1 MALPY
6 PFSVVWP
13 NITFQLQSP
22 SMLLLLLFGFLLPL
36 APCADGLGDQDLLE
50 RVTCHEDG
58 MEVEFSGELGNYSW
72 HVHVV
77 DASGEEIVSC
87 DPTVYYEKLLLFVPF
102 VNCTSLEH
110 GQYQLRLKLLVN
122 DTMGE
127 EKNITYST
135 HCDSVHADEIV
146 TPFFA
151 GATIVTPFFAGA
163 TNCTKDLMAVTFP
176 RLIPSFSDEHVV
188 PATPM
193 TWTLSI
199 DDGTRTH
206 QLSLG
211 QAMQQG
217 YNLLADGHNL
227 TLQVAFTAAGVVSYK
242 HNDKVLYTVAL
253 KLMYGP
259 PEHGLAVES
268 RMICAPGPAICNAT
282 HMTVAIPAF
291 PGTLTAVGVEDNTI
305 PMDQLQKNGISLD
318 TGRGVKLHI
327 NRGVLKFRRRE
338 GSCSGLQSYMS
349 SLKLSFHFHGETVA
363 MVMHPECPCDQ
374 QAPIAA
380 VCTQDGYMD
389 FEILADSTTPLL
401 DLDMLRLRDPACRP
415 AFKSSLNDRVWFHV
429 PLNGCGTRFW
439 FDGEKIVYEN
449 EVRASWADFPLR
461 RISRDSELRL
471 TVLCSFSNG
480 DASLTIRAD
489 DLPPLASSVNQG
501 PLSLVLL
508 SYPEDSYRQPYR
520 DDQYPIVR
528 YLQQPIFLEV
538 QVLNRNDPNLHLV
551 LDDCWATASQNPSS
565 LPQWNIVVD
574 GCAYDLDSYR
584 TVFHPVGHGVS
595 YANYRQRLEVKTF
608 AFVSGDKA
616 LPGLVYFHC
625 SVLICDRF
633 QPDSP
638 LCVPRCP
645 RPSRSKRGSGMP
657 GVNTAV
663 VSLQGP
669 VLLVPEGWSAT
680 QGTAFL
686 SKEAWT
692 VITMT
697 AVGILSVVATMLL
710 FLAFLKCLKR
720 RASMVNMVC

>member
-1 MALPY
+1 MGL
-6 PFSVVWP
+6 FVKQQCLSTLRMW
-13 NITFQLQSP
+13 
-22 SMLLLLLFGFLLPL
+22 LLLLFGFLLPL

-50 RVTCHEDG
+50 SVTCHRNG
-58 MEVEFSGELGNYSW
+58 MEVEFSKELGNYSW
-72 HVHVV
+72 HVSVEDV
-77 DASGEEIVSC
+77 SGEEIVSC
-87 DPTVYYEKLLLFVPF
+87 DPTVDYERLLLSVLF
-102 VNCTSLEH
+102 VNCTSLED
-110 GQYQLRLKLLVN
+110 GQHLLRLRLMVN

-127 EKNITYST
+127 EKNLTYST
-135 HCDSVHADEIV
+135 RCHSVHADEI
-146 TPFFA
+146 
-151 GATIVTPFFAGA
+151 ITPFFAGA
-163 TNCTKDLMAVTFP
+163 TNCMKDFMAVTFP
-176 RLIPSFSDEHVV
+176 RLIPGFSDEHMV
-188 PATPM
+188 PAAPM
-193 TWTLSI
+193 TWTLSV
-199 DDGTRTH
+199 DDGTRIH

-217 YNLLADGHNL
+217 YNFLADGHNMI
-227 TLQVAFTAAGVVSYK
+227 LQVAFTATGVFSYK

-259 PEHGLAVES
+259 PERRLTVES
-268 RMICAPGPAICNAT
+268 RMLCAPGPAICNAT
-282 HMTVAIPAF
+282 HMTVAIPDF
-291 PGTLTAVGVEDNTI
+291 PGTLMAVGAEDKTI
-305 PMDQLQKNGISLD
+305 PMDQLQENGIALD
-318 TGRGVKLHI
+318 TKTGVKLHI
-327 NRGVLKFRRRE
+327 SREVLKSRLHGE
-338 GSCSGLQSYMS
+338 SCSGLQSYMS
-349 SLKLSFHFHGETVA
+349 SLELAFHFHGETVT

-374 QAPIAA
+374 HAPIAA

-401 DLDMLRLRDPACRP
+401 DLDTLRLRDPACRP

-429 PLNGCGTRFW
+429 PLNGCGTRYW
-439 FDGEKIVYEN
+439 LDGEKIVYEN
-449 EVRASWADFPLR
+449 EVRALWADLPLR

-480 DASLTIRAD
+480 DASLTIKVD
-489 DLPPLASSVNQG
+489 NLPPPASSVNQG

-528 YLQQPIFLEV
+528 YLRQPIFLEV
-538 QVLNRNDPNLHLV
+538 QVLNRNDPNLYLV
-551 LDDCWATASQNPSS
+551 LDDCWATASQGPSS

-574 GCAYDLDSYR
+574 GCEYDLDSYR
-584 TVFHPVGHGVS
+584 TVFHPVGHSVS

-638 LCVPRCP
+638 LCMRRCP
-645 RPSRSKRGSGMP
+645 RPSRSKRESGMP
-657 GVNTAV
+657 GVNSAV
-663 VSLQGP
+663 VSLRGP

-680 QGTAFL
+680 QGSTLL
-686 SKEAWT
+686 SKEAWAG
-692 VITMT
+692 ITMT
-697 AVGILSVVATMLL
+697 AAGILSLVATMLL

-720 RASMVNMVC
+720 RASMVNVAC